1 MINEELARSGTEG
14 LPNVSVDQSGFGE
27 TMHGTVALDVPI
39 ENEDL
44 DQYVGD

>member
-14 LPNVSVDQSGFGE
+14 LPNAAVDQSGFGE
-27 TMHGTVALDVPI
+27 TMHGTAALDVPN